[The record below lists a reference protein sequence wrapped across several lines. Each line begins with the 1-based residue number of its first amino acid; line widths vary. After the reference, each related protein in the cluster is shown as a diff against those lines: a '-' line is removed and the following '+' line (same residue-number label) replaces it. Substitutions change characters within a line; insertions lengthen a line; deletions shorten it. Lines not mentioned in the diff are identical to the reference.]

1 MVFTSSCETKQSSIK
16 RTSKEFITAIL
27 TKDYKKAE
35 TYLYCGNKK
44 YGFITDN
51 KEELYKYFDN
61 INRRILIQ
69 NIFFNEYEFENDN
82 FTIVFN
88 TFNDNKVVINF
99 YENKTFG
106 YGITNI
112 YVY

>member
-1 MVFTSSCETKQSSIK
+1 M
-16 RTSKEFITAIL
+16 
-27 TKDYKKAE
+27 
-35 TYLYCGNKK
+35 
-44 YGFITDN
+44 
-51 KEELYKYFDN
+51 
-61 INRRILIQ
+61 LIQ

-106 YGITNI
+106 YGITDI

>member
-1 MVFTSSCETKQSSIK
+1 MVYISSCETKQKYIQ

-27 TKDYKKAE
+27 TKDYTKAE

-51 KEELYKYFDN
+51 KLELYKYFDN
-61 INRRILIQ
+61 INKKILIQ

-106 YGITNI
+106 YGITDI